1 MCFLFHWTHLP
12 VFLRFIIV
20 FPFCFRKFFLIFGF
34 AATVFGVDFNREV
47 RPILS
52 EHCFQCHGLDQ
63 QKSKLRLDFEEFA
76 HKGGK
81 SGLMAVASGKPD
93 KSEMIRRVTDRGE
106 DRMPP
111 KGKGLSKTQVDTLRR
126 WIGEGGK
133 YDKHWAYVV
142 PKRPDLPAVKATKQI
157 ANPIDR
163 FTLSR
168 LEELGLTFSEPADKA
183 RWLRRVSLD
192 LLGLPPRVV
201 QLDAFLTDNS
211 ENAREKVVDALQRSP
226 RYGEHWARQ
235 WLDLARY
242 ADSNGFQADQLRD
255 SWAYRDWVIEAM
267 NADMPF
273 DQFTIEQIAGD
284 ILPEATFSQKV
295 ATGFHRTPTCNV
307 EAGVHP
313 EENRVNQVV
322 DRVNATGTTW
332 LGTTME
338 CAQCHSHK
346 YDPVSQEEY
355 YQLFA
360 FFNNTPLEV
369 KGGGGVT
376 FNFWGPT
383 MDLPPDKGQNPPKL
397 SAEAALK
404 AKEKELEVTKKSAEA
419 KFENWLAAE
428 RKKLGK
434 EDPAPLWTVLQP
446 TQWKS
451 SGKEPFTLLDDGSL
465 LVGGKSGAKSI
476 YEIET
481 EAPKD
486 KLASV
491 RLETLLHDSL
501 PSKGPGRNRTNANPN
516 FVLNEVTVFLLEPG
530 KEPVPLKLTLAKVD
544 YTQPSFSAKGLI
556 DGKRDLLSAWA
567 IAAEFGKPHWAT
579 MDLAKPVEPAPGSKL
594 LFKLEHLYGGGRNVG
609 RPRFSASPE
618 PARQHALPKEIGDL
632 LRKPKPTAR
641 ETKKLLAHYLKS
653 DDELAKLEK
662 AVAAAKKKVY
672 AIKPVTTLVMVEMN
686 KPRETRVM
694 SRGNYLDP
702 KQKVAPGTPAALH
715 PWKKE
720 WPANRL
726 GFAQWLVD
734 PANPLVAR
742 VAVNR
747 WWGQFF
753 GSGIVSTEEDFGS
766 QCEPPTHPELLDWLA
781 VEFMEKGWSMKKLH
795 KTIVLSATYGQSSRV
810 TPELLEK
817 DPNNLWFARG
827 PRFRLTAEMIRDNA
841 LRISGLLSEKM
852 GGSPIYPPQ
861 PAGLWR
867 QTGRNE
873 PKYVAAT
880 NQDRFRRG
888 IYVIWRRAAPYPSF
902 VNFDGPDRS
911 ACHPKRSRT
920 NTPLQALT
928 LLNDEAYVEM
938 ALGFAIRVLEDKPKA
953 DLDERLRYAFRRT
966 LAREPDARELNI
978 LRELHAGELARL
990 IKDKGSAKNLL
1001 DGIKAVKFSAKLDP
1015 NQLAAWF
1022 FVANAL
1028 LNLDETVTKG

>member
-383 MDLPPDKGQNPPKL
+383 MDLPPDKGQNPQKL

-618 PARQHALPKEIGDL
+618 PARQHALPKEIADL

>member
-1 MCFLFHWTHLP
+1 M
-12 VFLRFIIV
+12 
-20 FPFCFRKFFLIFGF
+20 FPFYFRKLFLISGL
-34 AATVFGVDFNREV
+34 AATVYGVDFNREV

-81 SGLMAVASGKPD
+81 SGLTAVAPGKPD
-93 KSEMIRRVTDRGE
+93 HSEIIHRVTDRGE

-111 KGKGLSKTQVDTLRR
+111 KGKGLSQGQVEVLRR

-133 YDKHWAYVV
+133 YDKHWAYVF
-142 PKRPDLPAVKATKQI
+142 PKRSALPTVKANERV
-157 ANPIDR
+157 ANAIDN
-163 FTLSR
+163 FTLRR
-168 LEELGLTFSEPADKA
+168 LEEHGLTFSAPADKA
-183 RWLRRVSLD
+183 RWLRRASLD
-192 LLGLPPRVV
+192 LLGLPPTVE
-201 QLDAFLTDNS
+201 QLDAFLGDDS
-211 ENAREKVVDALQRSP
+211 ENAREKVVDALQQSP

-255 SWAYRDWVIEAM
+255 SWAFRDWVIDAM
-267 NADMPF
+267 NDHMPF

-284 ILPEATFSQKV
+284 LLPKATFSQKV

-313 EENRVNQVV
+313 EANRVNQVV

-369 KGGGGVT
+369 KGSGGVS
-376 FNFWGPT
+376 FDFWGPT
-383 MDLPPDKGQNPPKL
+383 MDLPSGMAQKPQKQA
-397 SAEAALK
+397 AEAAFK
-404 AKEKELEVTKKSAEA
+404 AKEKALEASKHAAEA
-419 KFENWLAAE
+419 KFKDWLAAE
-428 RKKLGK
+428 RKKSGK
-434 EDPAPLWTVLQP
+434 EDPTPLWTVLGP
-446 TQWKS
+446 TQWQS

-465 LVGGKSGAKSI
+465 LAGGKSGEKSV

-481 EAPKD
+481 EAPKGI
-486 KLASV
+486 LASI

-516 FVLNEVTVFLLEPG
+516 FVLNEVTVSLLEPG
-530 KEPVPLKLTLAKVD
+530 KKPMPLKLSRAKVD
-544 YTQPSFSAKGLI
+544 FSQGNFSANGLI
-556 DGKRDLLSAWA
+556 DGKRDLSSAWA
-567 IAAEFGKPHWAT
+567 ISPEFGKAHWAT
-579 MDLAKPVEPAPGSKL
+579 MDLAKPVEPALGSKL
-594 LFKLEHLYGGGRNVG
+594 IFKLEHLYGGGRNVG

-618 PARQHALPKEIGDL
+618 PARQPALPKEIADL
-632 LRKPKPTAR
+632 LRKPKPTDR
-641 ETKKLLAHYLKS
+641 ETKKLLGHYLKS
-653 DDELAKLEK
+653 DDELNEVEK
-662 AVAAAKKKVY
+662 ALAAAKKKVD
-672 AIKPVTTLVMVEMN
+672 AIKPATTLVMVEMD
-686 KPRETRVM
+686 KSRETRVM

-742 VAVNR
+742 VTVNR

-766 QCEPPTHPELLDWLA
+766 QCEPPTHPDLLDWLA
-781 VEFMEKGWSMKKLH
+781 VEFMENGWSMKKLH

-810 TPELLEK
+810 TPKLLEK

-841 LRISGLLSEKM
+841 LRISGLLSDKM

-861 PAGLWR
+861 PDGLWR

-938 ALGFAIRVLEDKPKA
+938 ALGLAVRVLEDKPKT

-966 LAREPDARELNI
+966 LAREPDARELAV

-990 IKDKGSAKNLL
+990 SEDKAAAKKLL
-1001 DGIKAVKFSAKLDP
+1001 DGIKVIKFSAKLDP
-1015 NQLAAWF
+1015 NQLTAWF

>member
-1 MCFLFHWTHLP
+1 M
-12 VFLRFIIV
+12 
-20 FPFCFRKFFLIFGF
+20 FPFCFRRFFLFFGLV
-34 AATVFGVDFNREV
+34 ANVYGVDFNREV

-81 SGLMAVASGKPD
+81 SGLAAVAPGKPD
-93 KSEMIRRVTDRGE
+93 HSEIIHRVTDRGE

-111 KGKGLSKTQVDTLRR
+111 KGKGLSQAQVDTLRR

-133 YDKHWAYVV
+133 YDKHWAYVA
-142 PKRPDLPAVKATKQI
+142 PKRPDLPVVKATKQI

-163 FTLSR
+163 FTLRR
-168 LEELGLTFSEPADKA
+168 LEERGLTFSEPADKA

-192 LLGLPPRVV
+192 LLGLPPTVE
-201 QLDAFLTDNS
+201 QLDTFLVDDS
-211 ENAREKVVDALQRSP
+211 ENAREKVVDALQKSP

-369 KGGGGVT
+369 KGKGGVS
-376 FNFWGPT
+376 FDFWGPT
-383 MDLPPDKGQNPPKL
+383 MELPYDKAHNPQKQA
-397 SAEAALK
+397 AEAALK
-404 AKEKELEVTKKSAEA
+404 AKEKELETSKQSVES
-419 KFENWLAAE
+419 KFKDWLATE
-428 RKKLGK
+428 RKKLDK
-434 EDPAPLWTVLQP
+434 EDHPPVWAVLKP
-446 TQWKS
+446 TRWKS
-451 SGKEPFTLLDDGSL
+451 SGKEPFTLLDDNSL
-465 LVGGKSGAKSI
+465 LAGGESGEKSI

-481 EAPKD
+481 EAPKG
-486 KLASV
+486 KLSSL
-491 RLETLLHDSL
+491 RLETLLHVSL
-501 PSKGPGRNRTNANPN
+501 PSKGPGRNRTNSNPN
-516 FVLNEVTVFLLEPG
+516 FVLNEVTVSLLAPG
-530 KEPVPLKLTLAKVD
+530 KKLVPLKLTSAKVD
-544 YTQPSFSAKGLI
+544 YTQSGFSAKGLI
-556 DGKRDLLSAWA
+556 DGKRDLRSAWA

-579 MDLAKPVEPAPGSKL
+579 MDLAKPIELPHGSTL
-594 LFKLEHLYGGGRNVG
+594 IFKLEHLYGGGRNVG
-609 RPRFSASPE
+609 RPRFSASPQ
-618 PARQHALPKEIGDL
+618 PARQPAFPKEIAGF
-632 LRKPKPTAR
+632 LRNPKPTAR
-641 ETKKLLAHYLKS
+641 QTKKLLAHYLKS
-653 DDELAKLEK
+653 DDQVQELEK
-662 AVAAAKKKVY
+662 AVVAAKKKVDS
-672 AIKPVTTLVMVEMN
+672 IKPATTLVMVEMD
-686 KPRETRVM
+686 KSRETHLM
-694 SRGNYLDP
+694 SRGNYLNP
-702 KQKVAPGTPAALH
+702 KQKVAPSTPAALH

-726 GFAQWLVD
+726 GFAKWLVD

-742 VAVNR
+742 VTVNR

-753 GSGIVSTEEDFGS
+753 GRGIVSTEEDFGS
-766 QCEPPTHPELLDWLA
+766 QCEPPTHPKLLDWLA
-781 VEFMEKGWSMKKLH
+781 LEFMENGWSMKKLH

-841 LRISGLLSEKM
+841 LRISGLLSHKM

-861 PAGLWR
+861 PDGLWR

-888 IYVIWRRAAPYPSF
+888 IYVVWRRAAPYPSF

-938 ALGFAIRVLEDKPKA
+938 ALGLAIRVLEDKPKA

-966 LAREPDARELNI
+966 LAREPDARELTV
-978 LRELHAGELARL
+978 LRELHAGELVRL
-990 IKDKGSAKNLL
+990 IEDKKAVKELL
-1001 DGIKAVKFSAKLDP
+1001 DGIKAVKFSAKLDS